1 MAFRHGWWGVAGLG
15 VLGSRV
21 GIRRLLVL
29 RLLFDVPFLWLSF
42 FFFSVM
48 IILNQN
54 LKSIS

>member
-42 FFFSVM
+42 FFFQCDD
-48 IILNQN
+48 NF
-54 LKSIS
+54 KSKSKIY